1 MPKGRAEGLQ
11 QAATKRLVTAAT
23 LWRRDPDNPELTA
36 ALIAAIDEPMAHSM
50 RTTSVVDSRGS
61 SSGPAP
67 SPASEP
73 ASSSGGWSIVIDAAD
88 SPSSGYAGW
97 HGRP

>member
-50 RTTSVVDSRGS
+50 RTTRVVDSRGS
-61 SSGPAP
+61 SR
-67 SPASEP
+67 
-73 ASSSGGWSIVIDAAD
+73 
-88 SPSSGYAGW
+88 AGTLAGFGACLILW
-97 HGRP
+97 WVVDRHRRGR